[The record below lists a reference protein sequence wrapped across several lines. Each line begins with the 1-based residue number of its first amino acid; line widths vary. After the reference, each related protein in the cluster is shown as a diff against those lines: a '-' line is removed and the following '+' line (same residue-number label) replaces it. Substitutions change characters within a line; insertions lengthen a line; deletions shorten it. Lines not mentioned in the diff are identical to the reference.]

1 MDHLQK
7 IEKRVEERI
16 DSLQRIEEK
25 IDGIYRNK
33 TRSMSDIYI
42 KE

>member
-16 DSLQRIEEK
+16 DSLQKIEET

-33 TRSMSDIYI
+33 TRSTS
-42 KE
+42 